1 MKRFVLFYIVLLVMV
16 PVFASDAISL
26 SDYLAS
32 SEYSWFLTGKTE
44 YSIQAKM
51 VSAPTDVYNPL
62 EDVSYTAEPNGED
75 VILKG
80 TSGEEWVT
88 PLEKV
93 MRTYTLPDGSAIE
106 STDFIPDEYIEIR
119 TISELGT
126 NLAMFIPVDTVV
138 IVETAWGDVLTANNP
153 LVVHGEG
160 DYLVCRPAEDGSPD
174 LSDVWVVNGA
184 TFPDTYDM
192 TNAD

>member
-1 MKRFVLFYIVLLVMV
+1 M
-16 PVFASDAISL
+16 
-26 SDYLAS
+26 
-32 SEYSWFLTGKTE
+32 
-44 YSIQAKM
+44 
-51 VSAPTDVYNPL
+51 
-62 EDVSYTAEPNGED
+62 
-75 VILKG
+75 KG

-93 MRTYTLPDGSAIE
+93 MKTYTLPDGSAIE

-160 DYLVCRPAEDGSPD
+160 DYLVCNQIRFSRSTSPTPGIPLNTVGIIPASLYPSFRYMARAFSF
-174 LSDVWVVNGA
+174 LSFVSIRS
-184 TFPDTYDM
+184 T
-192 TNAD
+192 

>member
-1 MKRFVLFYIVLLVMV
+1 MKRFVLFFIVLLIMV

-80 TSGEEWVT
+80 TSGEE
-88 PLEKV
+88 
-93 MRTYTLPDGSAIE
+93 
-106 STDFIPDEYIEIR
+106 
-119 TISELGT
+119 
-126 NLAMFIPVDTVV
+126 
-138 IVETAWGDVLTANNP
+138 
-153 LVVHGEG
+153 
-160 DYLVCRPAEDGSPD
+160 
-174 LSDVWVVNGA
+174 
-184 TFPDTYDM
+184 
-192 TNAD
+192 

>member
-1 MKRFVLFYIVLLVMV
+1 M
-16 PVFASDAISL
+16 
-26 SDYLAS
+26 
-32 SEYSWFLTGKTE
+32 
-44 YSIQAKM
+44 
-51 VSAPTDVYNPL
+51 
-62 EDVSYTAEPNGED
+62 
-75 VILKG
+75 KG

-88 PLEKV
+88 PLEKM

-106 STDFIPDEYIEIR
+106 STD
-119 TISELGT
+119 
-126 NLAMFIPVDTVV
+126 FIPVDTVV